1 MKNIFLLALFL
12 LAAGTTA
19 QVITPEIPNDLRLPV
34 VFPDGNNGHCV
45 FLYSNRRTS
54 GSFLCQIAQMDAQ
67 GQVSKQY
74 PVQELP
80 VVGGDKSFERLCS
93 TSDENGYYVYF
104 RGESVNIYEVST
116 DRKTLK
122 STLRLLHAIPEEE
135 EIIGGIEMADKA
147 LILSRERISKKDC
160 KLHVYTRAVQGLE
173 RRTFAG
179 IPEYFAARK
188 YEPLLVRKDSD
199 LWPDKAIN
207 PDKIFADQGKLYLVR
222 DKSPNVFSSDKP
234 VFKYTEID
242 LFLNT
247 VSIKEAPYPT
257 LGEYTQDSGGGYIYE
272 NKLFQVYFDQARFGL
287 RVSSLADGSVLFDKA
302 ISGEDTLTL
311 LRSKVNFPG
320 FLTNRKIKTAEKLI
334 RRMGPLYPF
343 VYVKKSQNDLL
354 IGLGGFTVESY
365 GGGGPVMAA
374 GPGGITPSFN
384 SMVYSYEVST
394 SFYTIMKEDARS
406 LSDRR
411 LDETIFTKIND
422 SNLPD
427 KGSFIRM
434 NGVSTYVY
442 LKKPVLES
450 ELKSV
455 VFVRFPGY

>member
-242 LFLNT
+242 LSLNT

-334 RRMGPLYPF
+334 RRMGSLYPF

>member
-54 GSFLCQIAQMDAQ
+54 GSFLCQIAQLDAQ

-242 LFLNT
+242 LSLNT

-272 NKLFQVYFDQARFGL
+272 SKLFQVFFDQARFGL

-334 RRMGPLYPF
+334 RRMGSLYPF

>member
-1 MKNIFLLALFL
+1 MKNIFPFLLFL
-12 LAAGTTA
+12 LASCATA

-45 FLYSNRRTS
+45 FLYSNRRAS
-54 GSFLCQIAQMDAQ
+54 GSFLCQIAQLDAQ

-93 TSDENGYYVYF
+93 ASDENGYHVYF
-104 RGESVNIYEVST
+104 LGESVNIYEVST

-160 KLHVYTRAVQGLE
+160 KLHVYTRAGQSLE
-173 RRTFAG
+173 RETFAG

-188 YEPLLVRKDSD
+188 YEPLLVKKDSD

-242 LFLNT
+242 LSLNT

-287 RVSSLADGSVLFDKA
+287 RVSNLADGSVLFDKA

-365 GGGGPVMAA
+365 GGGGPVMTA

-384 SMVYSYEVST
+384 SMAYSYEVST

-411 LDETIFTKIND
+411 LDETIFTRIND

-450 ELKSV
+450 ELKAV

>member
-1 MKNIFLLALFL
+1 MKKLLLFL
-12 LAAGTTA
+12 LLFVTAAAPA
-19 QVITPEIPNDLRLPV
+19 QIVTPEIQSDLRLPV
-34 VFPDGNNGHCV
+34 VFPDGNGGHCV
-45 FLYSNRRTS
+45 FLYSNRRNS
-54 GSFLCQIAQMDAQ
+54 GSFLCQIASLDAG

-74 PVQELP
+74 PLQELP
-80 VVGGDKSFERLCS
+80 VVGGDKSFERLC
-93 TSDENGYYVYF
+93 TASDENGYHVYF
-104 RGESVNIYEVST
+104 RGESVNIYEVTT
-116 DRKTLK
+116 DKNTLK
-122 STLRLLHAIPEEE
+122 STLRLLYAIPEEE
-135 EIIGGIEMADKA
+135 EIIGGLELENKA
-147 LILSRERISKKDC
+147 LILSRERISKKEC
-160 KLHVYTRAVQGLE
+160 RLNVYTRGEQGLD
-173 RRTFAG
+173 RKIFG
-179 IPEYFAARK
+179 GLPEYFAGRK
-188 YEPLLVRKDSD
+188 YEPLLVRKDAD

-207 PDKIFADQGKLYLVR
+207 PDKIFADQGKIYVVR
-222 DKSPNVFSSDKP
+222 DKTPNVFSSDKP

-242 LFLNT
+242 LSSDKL
-247 VSIKEAPYPT
+247 SYKEVPYPT

-287 RVSSLADGSVLFDKA
+287 RVSSLSDGFTLFDKSMA
-302 ISGEDTLTL
+302 GEDTLTL

-343 VYVKKSQNDLL
+343 VYVKKSQDDLL
-354 IGLGGFTVESY
+354 IGLGGFTTESY
-365 GGGGPVMAA
+365 GGGGPVMGA

-384 SMVYSYEVST
+384 TMAYSYEVST
-394 SFYTIMKEDARS
+394 SFYTIMQEDARA

-450 ELKSV
+450 ESKSV
-455 VFVRFPGY
+455 VFIRFPGY

>member
-1 MKNIFLLALFL
+1 MKNIFLLASFL

-54 GSFLCQIAQMDAQ
+54 GSFLCQIAQLDAQ
-67 GQVSKQY
+67 GQLSKQY

-93 TSDENGYYVYF
+93 TSDENGYHVYF

-272 NKLFQVYFDQARFGL
+272 SKLFQVYFDQARFGL

-302 ISGEDTLTL
+302 VSGEDTLTL

-334 RRMGPLYPF
+334 RRMGSLYPF

>member
-334 RRMGPLYPF
+334 RRMGSLYPF

-365 GGGGPVMAA
+365 GGEGPVMAA

>member
-242 LFLNT
+242 LSLNT

-257 LGEYTQDSGGGYIYE
+257 LGEYAQDSGGGYIYE
-272 NKLFQVYFDQARFGL
+272 SKLFQVFFDQARFGL

-334 RRMGPLYPF
+334 RRMGSLYPF

>member
-242 LFLNT
+242 LSLNT

-272 NKLFQVYFDQARFGL
+272 SKLFQVFFDQARFGL

>member
-34 VFPDGNNGHCV
+34 VFPDGNSGHCV

-54 GSFLCQIAQMDAQ
+54 GSFLCQIAQLDAQ

-93 TSDENGYYVYF
+93 TSDENGYRVYF

-242 LFLNT
+242 LSLNT

-257 LGEYTQDSGGGYIYE
+257 LGEYAQDSGGGYIYE
-272 NKLFQVYFDQARFGL
+272 SKLFQVFFDQARFGL